1 MTFEQAA
8 AIPQAAMLAVQGLI
22 DRGNIK
28 SGQKLLI
35 NGAGGGVGTFA
46 LQISKLFQAE
56 VTSVDSAEKLDVML
70 SLGFDHVIDYKKEDF
85 TKNGQHYDLILDN
98 KISRSAF
105 DLAKSLSP
113 NGRYVTTG
121 GNSAKLLKLVIFAPL
136 ISWIDKKKMKLVILK
151 PNKDLAYINELFEA
165 GKIHPVID
173 GHYKLEEVPDAF
185 RYFGEGHHKGKVV
198 ISF

>member
-1 MTFEQAA
+1 
-8 AIPQAAMLAVQGLI
+8 LSR
-22 DRGNIK
+22 RGDIK
-28 SGQKLLI
+28 TGQKLLI

-46 LQISKLFQAE
+46 LQIAKLFEAE
-56 VTSVDSAEKLDVML
+56 VTGVDSSEKFDMML

-85 TKNGQHYDLILDN
+85 TKNGQHYNLILDN
-98 KISRSAF
+98 KTSYSAY
-105 DLAKSLSP
+105 DYVKSLSP

-121 GNSAKLLKLVIFAPL
+121 GNYAKLIKLLIFAPL
-136 ISWIDKKKMKLVILK
+136 ISRLYKKKMYLVILK

-173 GHYKLEEVPDAF
+173 GHYKLEEVPEAF

-198 ISF
+198 ITL